1 MTTIEKT
8 GTSVEELIRAFR
20 TEHKI
25 RDWELKYDII
35 KKPSSGFLGL
45 FSSKLAIVR
54 FHLPGIE
61 DRAALFTETLLAKM
75 GVGHQGVRTKR
86 EGKSVYVEVMEVADP
101 GFFIGKNGS
110 MLETI
115 EFLLNRVFEFD
126 RNLDRIHLDAGG
138 YRQRRENTFLRKFLP
153 MFADVRKSGKAV
165 TLDPMTASDRRIIHR
180 HIEGQN
186 GLRTLTV
193 GEGEKKRIVVFSAKH
208 GSKPQPETQSPTP
221 EAIEAPE
228 AKKRPPR
235 RNYRRPNKPK
245 ENKSENPSG

>member
-1 MTTIEKT
+1 MTTIDKT

-20 TEHKI
+20 NEYKI
-25 RDWELKYDII
+25 RDWELKYEII
-35 KKPSSGFLGL
+35 KKPTTGFWGL
-45 FSSKLAIVR
+45 FSSKIAIVR
-54 FHLPGIE
+54 FNLPGIE

-75 GVGHQGVRTKR
+75 GVGHQGVKAKR
-86 EGKSVYVEVMEVADP
+86 EGKSVYVEVIEVSDP

-110 MLETI
+110 MLETV

-126 RNLDRIHLDAGG
+126 RNLDRIHIDAGG

-153 MFADVRKSGKAV
+153 MFADVKKNGKAL

-193 GEGEKKRIVVFSAKH
+193 GEGEKKRIVVFSTKH
-208 GSKPQPETQSPTP
+208 GNKPQAEPNSEKQETTEPT
-221 EAIEAPE
+221 E

-235 RNYRRPNKPK
+235 RNYRRPYKPK
-245 ENKSENPSG
+245 VDKE